1 MSTSQDKY
9 YTEMLEN
16 PVKMNNIRGEPFSNE
31 KLRQSVIDVREETN
45 VEHEHNINDII
56 CDDSYQSP
64 MKIAGSQS
72 QTLTDKL

>member
-56 CDDSYQSP
+56 CDDSYQSL
-64 MKIAGSQS
+64 MKNK
-72 QTLTDKL
+72 DV